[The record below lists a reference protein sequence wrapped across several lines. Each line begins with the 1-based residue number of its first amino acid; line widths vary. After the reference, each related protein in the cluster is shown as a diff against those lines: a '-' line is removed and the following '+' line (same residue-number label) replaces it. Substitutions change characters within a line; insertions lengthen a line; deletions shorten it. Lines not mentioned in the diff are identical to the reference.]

1 MRLGIDSIAYSQCPG
16 FLRPAFYMNPK
27 PLTDDFDILEQSLQQ
42 TMWTQHK
49 QLEQLLTEH
58 RLTLP
63 KFLVLVSLIKR
74 GGTCPIGKLAQELFQ
89 SNPTMTG
96 IVDRLAEDKLV
107 ARTREH
113 PTDRRQ
119 VMVTLTAQGKHLLR
133 RARISR
139 RERMRQ
145 ALEKFSARDR
155 KEFVRLL
162 TVYLG
167 ALGQEPE

>member
-1 MRLGIDSIAYSQCPG
+1 MTVKS
-16 FLRPAFYMNPK
+16 PA
-27 PLTDDFDILEQSLQQ
+27 DEFDLLEQSLQQ
-42 TMWTQHK
+42 VMWTQHK

-58 RLTLP
+58 QLTLP

-107 ARTREH
+107 ARTREQ
-113 PTDRRQ
+113 PSDRRQ
-119 VMVTLTAQGKHLLR
+119 VMVRLTAQGKQLLQ
-133 RARISR
+133 RARLAR
-139 RERMRQ
+139 RERMRS

-162 TVYLG
+162 SVYLN
-167 ALGQEPE
+167 ALGQESE

>member
-1 MRLGIDSIAYSQCPG
+1 
-16 FLRPAFYMNPK
+16 MNTQP
-27 PLTDDFDILEQSLQQ
+27 TADEFDLLEQSLQQ
-42 TMWTQHK
+42 AMWTQHK

-74 GGTCPIGKLAQELFQ
+74 GGACPIGKLAHELFQ
-89 SNPTMTG
+89 SSPTMTG

-107 ARTREH
+107 ARTREQ
-113 PTDRRQ
+113 PSDRRQ
-119 VMVTLTAQGKHLLR
+119 VMVTLTAHGKQLLQ

-162 TVYLG
+162 TVYLD

>member
-1 MRLGIDSIAYSQCPG
+1 MSTSQPTNE
-16 FLRPAFYMNPK
+16 FE
-27 PLTDDFDILEQSLQQ
+27 ILEQSLQQ
-42 TMWTQHK
+42 TMWMQHK

-58 RLTLP
+58 HLTLP

-74 GGTCPIGKLAQELFQ
+74 GGTCPIGKLAEELFQ

-107 ARTREH
+107 ARERGH
-113 PTDRRQ
+113 PSDRRQ
-119 VMVTLTAQGKHLLR
+119 VMVSLTTQGKQLLQ

-139 RERMRQ
+139 RERMHR
-145 ALEKFSARDR
+145 ALGKFSARDR

-162 TVYLG
+162 KRYLD
-167 ALGQEPE
+167 ALGREPE